1 MNQAKTAIVLTGL
14 STCLMIG
21 GCTIAPKASSDAAAV
36 KNLTSVCEDQ
46 CEDDDANRYQY
57 YLGILSVFLMG

>member
-1 MNQAKTAIVLTGL
+1 MNQAKTAIVLIGL
-14 STCLMIG
+14 STNLLIG
-21 GCTIAPKASSDAAAV
+21 GCTIAPKTVSDAAAV
-36 KNLTSVCEDQ
+36 QSLKSVCEDK